1 MNRFRMSI
9 ADFRV
14 RAFLGKPP
22 SALTV
27 RRWLENGHL
36 VGEKIGGTWYVLV
49 DRNGEPVRPE
59 VGPTGHRGADELLQ
73 QWASAG

>member
-22 SALTV
+22 SALTI
-27 RRWLENGHL
+27 RRWLESGQL
-36 VGEKIGGTWYVLV
+36 GGEKIGGTWFVWV
-49 DRNGEPVRPE
+49 DRSGEPVRPQAQS
-59 VGPTGHRGADELLQ
+59 TGNAAADELLH
-73 QWASAG
+73 QWTSAG